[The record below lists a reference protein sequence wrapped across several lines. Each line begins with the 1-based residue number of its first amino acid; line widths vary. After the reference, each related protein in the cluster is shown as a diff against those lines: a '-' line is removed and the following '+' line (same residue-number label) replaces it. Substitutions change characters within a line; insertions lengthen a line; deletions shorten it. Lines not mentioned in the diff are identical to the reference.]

1 MRHGLSNRR
10 QRGRGSNNQ
19 NRGGGGGNRPQNQRT
34 QVFDSNGPDVRI
46 RGTAHQVTEKYLLLS
61 KDAASAG
68 DRVLAESYL
77 QHAEHYQ
84 RIINSWEAEN
94 PNRNTF
100 RPMDE
105 PVDGNTASVNRPV
118 DQPVGEDNLGLPASI
133 LGGSPKAS
141 GEEAGVER
149 TGFSRQATTEDA

>member
-10 QRGRGSNNQ
+10 QRN
-19 NRGGGGGNRPQNQRT
+19 NRGGGSNNNQGRRPQNART
-34 QVFDSNGPDVRI
+34 QVYDSNGPDVRI

-61 KDAASAG
+61 KDAASMG

-94 PNRNTF
+94 PT
-100 RPMDE
+100 RPAFQPPGIPSEAAVSKPIDS
-105 PVDGNTASVNRPV
+105 SVA
-118 DQPVGEDNLGLPASI
+118 EDDLMLPASI
-133 LGGSPKAS
+133 LGAKPKAEDES
-141 GEEAGVER
+141 ASNER
-149 TGFSRQATTEDA
+149 TAITA